1 VRADCPD
8 KVDRV
13 RRRAVAFGLGV
24 AGLLGLFVAAIVF
37 LFVQNSGSPF
47 PQNQLSYWLVLAPG
61 GLALSCLIG
70 AGFVWP
76 WHRISN

>member
-1 VRADCPD
+1 MAADHPD

-13 RRRAVAFGLGV
+13 LRRAVAVGLAA
-24 AGLLGLFVAAIVF
+24 AGLVGLFVASIVF
-37 LFVQNSGSPF
+37 LFVQSSGSPF

-61 GLALSCLIG
+61 GLALCCLFG

-76 WHRISN
+76 WRRLSN

>member
-1 VRADCPD
+1 V
-8 KVDRV
+8 V
-13 RRRAVAFGLGV
+13 AVGLGV

-37 LFVQNSGSPF
+37 LFVQSSGSPF

-70 AGFVWP
+70 AGLVWP
-76 WHRISN
+76 WRRTSNQALPTRP

>member
-1 VRADCPD
+1 VQGDGSD
-8 KVDRV
+8 KVDRIL
-13 RRRAVAFGLGV
+13 RRAVAFGLGV
-24 AGLLGLFVAAIVF
+24 AGVLGLFVVAIVF

-47 PQNQLSYWLVLAPG
+47 RQNQLSYWLVLAPG